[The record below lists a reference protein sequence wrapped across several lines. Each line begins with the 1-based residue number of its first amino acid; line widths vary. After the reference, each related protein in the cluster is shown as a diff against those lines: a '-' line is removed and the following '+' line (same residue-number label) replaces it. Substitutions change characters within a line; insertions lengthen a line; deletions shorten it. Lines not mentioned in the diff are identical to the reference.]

1 MNELNKGSVVFKHK
15 PEDFIVE
22 EIAEDGRV
30 SEVSS
35 DMNAFEGA
43 KVDFGSLDVND
54 RRDFLYCDV
63 EKRGIDHFSMLG
75 ILGNELHNYPH
86 EIGYAGT
93 KDKAAWTCQRISIFN
108 ADIERIR
115 NFSYPGIILKNFRWG
130 KHKIKTG
137 DLKGNRFRIVLRDVD
152 KDAIKILSRVRNSEY
167 LPNLFG
173 GQRFGSLRKENVM
186 IGRLIL
192 KGRYQEAVFA
202 YLTAFGEGESDEVKS
217 AKKKL
222 KSEKK
227 LMKAKEYFPK
237 ELRIEGLILDYLD
250 KNREDWLGALKIIGE
265 KTLLIMCQAVQ
276 SRLFNDIIEK
286 AVNEGINLSNQSI
299 SLIGYNSRF
308 APGRLGRIEHEV
320 LEESGLELE
329 DFDNA
334 DLPFLSLSATS
345 RKALFKVQELDV
357 QTAEDE
363 LFPLSKKIMLSFV
376 LDSGVYATTFLEQF
390 FELR

>member
-227 LMKAKEYFPK
+227 LMKAKK
-237 ELRIEGLILDYLD
+237 
-250 KNREDWLGALKIIGE
+250 
-265 KTLLIMCQAVQ
+265 
-276 SRLFNDIIEK
+276 
-286 AVNEGINLSNQSI
+286 
-299 SLIGYNSRF
+299 
-308 APGRLGRIEHEV
+308 
-320 LEESGLELE
+320 
-329 DFDNA
+329 
-334 DLPFLSLSATS
+334 
-345 RKALFKVQELDV
+345 
-357 QTAEDE
+357 
-363 LFPLSKKIMLSFV
+363 
-376 LDSGVYATTFLEQF
+376 
-390 FELR
+390 